1 MGDCPVGA
9 YADHRARSRNDTGL
23 QIKPRTLALGGW
35 RSILLRSLSGCLLLC
50 LIRLRR
56 RGQDSRQESLRILW
70 AWDRDAG
77 STAIGPEA
85 AGSDEATLPPRSPFT
100 LPEFPPRST

>member
-70 AWDRDAG
+70 AWERDAG
-77 STAIGPEA
+77 STAIDTERVPPA
-85 AGSDEATLPPRSPFT
+85 PSTRRPPPRV
-100 LPEFPPRST
+100 